1 MCLQVNFLFH
11 FWYVRVGL
19 CGHRPLDPSAR
30 LDEWWWCN
38 QSKFNWTEWMFT
50 PKTLQALNWLVFR
63 PDISRSLNLYSFL
76 QLPQAG
82 WPASHLFERPR
93 ELFKDPSI
101 FGRGRFVQTFSSL
114 NFWRI
119 PSDFICSDLIGLG
132 QYHFFANPPWGCCT
146 RRILGPNWRFYCPRT
161 RSGLGGFAKTGSSM
175 QCTAIW
181 PSVDM
186 SCILHYSELN
196 HFPHQTAALQFG

>member
-38 QSKFNWTEWMFT
+38 QCKFNGTERMFT
-50 PKTLQALNWLVFR
+50 AKTLQALNWLVFR
-63 PDISRSLNLYSFL
+63 PDISRSLNLYSSFQMAFYNSPKLADQLHICLKDHEKYSRILQFL
-76 QLPQAG
+76 AG
-82 WPASHLFERPR
+82 DSLSKLFPV
-93 ELFKDPSI
+93 SI
-101 FGRGRFVQTFSSL
+101 FC
-114 NFWRI
+114 RI

-146 RRILGPNWRFYCPRT
+146 RRILGPNWRFYC
-161 RSGLGGFAKTGSSM
+161 
-175 QCTAIW
+175 
-181 PSVDM
+181 
-186 SCILHYSELN
+186 
-196 HFPHQTAALQFG
+196 